1 VVRLGIP
8 FGLGV
13 PCHSIAYKV
22 NLLPALSPF
31 VSVSLLR
38 AHVANLQMVAPAVGI
53 FLLILDTVPF
63 DSPFPRAFPFH
74 DTTTLIGSEDND
86 EFTSAS

>member
-1 VVRLGIP
+1 MIRLNIP
-8 FGLGV
+8 FGLGI

-22 NLLPALSPF
+22 NLLPAFPPL
-31 VSVSLLR
+31 VSISLLG

-63 DSPFPRAFPFH
+63 DGPFPRAFPFH
-74 DTTTLIGSEDND
+74 DTATLIGSKDND
-86 EFTSAS
+86 EFTSTA